1 MRLFLASQDF
11 GEHGDQ
17 LSRMT
22 GDNRRALVV
31 SNARDYTEDK
41 GLNRQRQLFT
51 NHNLEFQELD
61 LREYFGKSGE
71 LREFIDGYNPGLI
84 ALLGG
89 NTFLLRRALAQSGL
103 DEIIKSD
110 TAVDKYIIA
119 GHSAGSVVA
128 GPSLHGFELMDK
140 ETLVL
145 PGYQSEVVWSGLGLT
160 DTRVIPHV
168 GSLKYKQTIM
178 EIGKQFNANGWRYV
192 MLDDDAVFVVHG
204 DKEEVLR

>member
-11 GEHGDQ
+11 GEHGDR

-41 GLNRQRQLFT
+41 GLDRQWQLFA

-84 ALLGG
+84 VLLGG

-110 TAVDKYIIA
+110 VAVDKYVIA
-119 GHSAGSVVA
+119 GHSAGSIVA

-160 DTRVIPHV
+160 DMRVIPHV
-168 GSLKYKQTIM
+168 GSEKYTQAIIDVREKFDSSGLKHVALHDT
-178 EIGKQFNANGWRYV
+178 
-192 MLDDDAVFVVHG
+192 AVFVVDG
-204 DKEEVLR
+204 NIEEVI